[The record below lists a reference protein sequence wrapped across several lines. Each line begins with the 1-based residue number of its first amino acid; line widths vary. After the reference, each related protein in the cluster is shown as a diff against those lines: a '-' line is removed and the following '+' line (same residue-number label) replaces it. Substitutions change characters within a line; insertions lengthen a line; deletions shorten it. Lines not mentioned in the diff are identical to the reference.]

1 MDASRMH
8 ALACAYA
15 QAPTEEALHAALA
28 EALPLCA
35 LIARRF
41 SGRGIEYEDLY
52 QVASLACVAALKS
65 FDPGRG
71 LKFTTFV
78 TPTVTGTVRNYLRD
92 KAGLLRTPRA
102 MREQAAQLSAAR
114 EKFQRENHREP
125 SPRELA
131 EGLGWEIARVLMVLA
146 AQGAGQVSSLDQKD
160 DEGLSPA
167 DRLAFVET
175 GFERAE
181 LREDLQRALS
191 GLSDQE
197 RVLLSLRFQKRLSQ
211 REAAQ
216 VLKMTQMQVS
226 RMERRVLSVLRKEMD
241 SSP

>member
-1 MDASRMH
+1 MDAARMH

-15 QAPTEEALHAALA
+15 QAPTQEALQAALA

-92 KAGLLRTPRA
+92 KAGLLRSPRG
-102 MREQAAQLSAAR
+102 MREQAARLSAAR
-114 EKFQRENHREP
+114 EKFLREAHREP

-131 EGLGWEIARVLMVLA
+131 QALTWEISQVLTVLSF
-146 AQGAGQVSSLDQKD
+146 QSAGQISSLDQKD
-160 DEGLSPA
+160 DEGLSIA
-167 DRLAFVET
+167 DKLSFIET

-181 LREDLQRALS
+181 LREDLQRALDY
-191 GLSDQE
+191 LSDQE
-197 RVLLSLRFQKRLSQ
+197 RTLISLRFQKQLSQ

-216 VLKMTQMQVS
+216 ALGMTQMQVS
-226 RMERRVLSVLRKEMD
+226 RMERRVLAALRKEMD
-241 SSP
+241 PSS